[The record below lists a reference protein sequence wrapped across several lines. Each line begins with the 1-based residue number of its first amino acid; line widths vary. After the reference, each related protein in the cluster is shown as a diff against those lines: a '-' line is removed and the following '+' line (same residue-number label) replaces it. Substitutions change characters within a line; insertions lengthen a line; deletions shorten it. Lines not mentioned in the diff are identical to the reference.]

1 MTKPLNRSEQID
13 AAVAA
18 KKLVEQGAKASKHGK
33 VFMPNVV
40 LDKKAISPAIWK
52 ALSHFDKAHC
62 ILVNLHA
69 EIICDCPKRG
79 PKHMD
84 KAKMQKM
91 IALKQQEKAKAKNS
105 ALGAVAWN
113 SSMVRPASDYAITGR
128 WGDSNPISAENLSK
142 LVFCFQHY
150 ALNSKVNAVQSD
162 LNYPTLIAGGA
173 DYPERNGILDAQTR
187 QMLEYLWSSNFQRV
201 SQSAAPLSPMGKLFG
216 AAIMANATWPSLIAL
231 IAQQYPPRTL
241 PASEKFADVL
251 LKHPQTN
258 AMYSSNRI
266 GIDQNPLALLSV
278 DANSISNVDVKQLV
292 QILQLSHQITQQA
305 SSQRNNRSTSAP
317 SVSTQQAVSQ
327 LQQENQARAEQ
338 QRREQQEQQERDAR
352 ARRVRDMASRG
363 ASFGDY

>member
-1 MTKPLNRSEQID
+1 MTKPLDRSEQIE
-13 AAVAA
+13 AAVVA
-18 KKLVEQGAKASKHGK
+18 KNLVEQDAKSSKHGK

-69 EIICDCPKRG
+69 EIICDCPERG

-91 IALKQQEKAKAKNS
+91 IALKQQEKAKAS
-105 ALGAVAWN
+105 SSTLGAVAWN
-113 SSMVRPASDYAITGR
+113 SSMVRPASDYGITGR
-128 WGDSNPISAENLSK
+128 LGNDSISPENLSK

-162 LNYPTLIAGGA
+162 LNYPSLMAGGA

-231 IAQQYPPRTL
+231 IAQEYPPRTL
-241 PASEKFADVL
+241 PAGEKFADVQF
-251 LKHPQTN
+251 KYPQTST
-258 AMYSSNRI
+258 MYSSRNL
-266 GIDQNPLALLSV
+266 GQDQNPLAFLSV
-278 DANSISNVDVKQLV
+278 DVNSITNPNVKQLV
-292 QILQLSHQITQQA
+292 QSLQLAHQITQQA
-305 SSQRNNRSTSAP
+305 TRGSGRSTSAP
-317 SVSTQQAVSQ
+317 SVSTQQAVST
-327 LQQENQARAEQ
+327 LQQENQARADQ
-338 QRREQQEQQERDAR
+338 QRREEQQQQERDAR
-352 ARRVRDMASRG
+352 SRRARDMISRG
-363 ASFGDY
+363 GSFGDY